1 MGKPMTEI
9 ELNEQ
14 IERLLSEGVLLPSA
28 EQRGRGYRR
37 EMRERK
43 NDKKMRNISW
53 RYLPRGPYVSAW
65 FDGKTL
71 LHSGCYI
78 RYPRNSK
85 ERKML
90 KRLSEKQ
97 CRRAAH
103 LPRKGKKYRRLLDYW
118 WILD

>member
-14 IERLLSEGVLLPSA
+14 IERLLSET
-28 EQRGRGYRR
+28 EQPPMTRQKGRAYRR
-37 EMRERK
+37 EMHVRK

-85 ERKML
+85 ERKIL

>member
-1 MGKPMTEI
+1 MERPMTEI

-14 IERLLSEGVLLPSA
+14 IERLLSET
-28 EQRGRGYRR
+28 EQPQVTKQKGRAYRR

-43 NDKKMRNISW
+43 NDKKMQNISW

-97 CRRAAH
+97 CRRSAH

>member
-14 IERLLSEGVLLPSA
+14 IERLVSEGTPLSLTG
-28 EQRGRGYRR
+28 QRGRGYRR
-37 EMRERK
+37 EMHVRK
-43 NDKKMRNISW
+43 NDRKMQNISW
-53 RYLPRGPYVSAW
+53 RYLPCGPYVSAG

-71 LHSGCYI
+71 LHSGFYI
-78 RYPRNSK
+78 KYPRNSK
-85 ERKML
+85 ERKIL

-97 CRRAAH
+97 CRRATH

-118 WILD
+118 WTLD